1 MLERPRA
8 SSATRAGPDAVDIT
22 ITITMDGTTDSDPLY
37 FYNSAP
43 SLTAPVL
50 PQT

>member
-1 MLERPRA
+1 MAAPPRG
-8 SSATRAGPDAVDIT
+8 RARMPPT
-22 ITITMDGTTDSDPLY
+22 SPDGTTDSDP

-50 PQT
+50 PQA